1 MPTTI
6 SGTRTGPTT
15 HGWPTTWR
23 PIRRSFR
30 ADRPAPHLAARG
42 VDPHGPGPGPSSI
55 DETREFL
62 AIAEAT
68 PFISGVVGWVDL
80 TDPAAADDIARLRSG
95 PGGRWL
101 VGIRHQVQDEPD
113 PDWLTRPDVRAGIA
127 AVGAAGLVYD
137 LLVRP
142 EHLPAALA
150 AARALAEVRFV
161 VDHVAKPPIASGELE
176 PWASRIRPLGQLAN
190 VWCKLSGMAT
200 EADWWRW
207 QAADLQPYV
216 DHVLDVFGPG
226 RIVFGSDWPLC
237 LLAGLVRAGLR
248 RRDRGSRVGERGRA
262 SRCLRRKRDR
272 GLSPRGGATLGLTG
286 PPTMAQP
293 AQPARPTLTTGF
305 SSRPSRAISI
315 VDPVAGLEAERRS
328 RHDPGPGQQD
338 CTGREGER
346 SDQLTERARR
356 TSGEGGRYWSC
367 RRRPSPRRGRSR
379 GGSRRAAR
387 PRRPARSPDR
397 GRTRRRRPWPGAGRA
412 GSHPRSSATT
422 TSSPIV

>member
-1 MPTTI
+1 M
-6 SGTRTGPTT
+6 TRTV
-15 HGWPTTWR
+15 
-23 PIRRSFR
+23 
-30 ADRPAPHLAARG
+30 LVQART
-42 VDPHGPGPGPSSI
+42 SI

-68 PFISGVVGWVDL
+68 TFISGVVGWIDL
-80 TDPAAADDIARLRSG
+80 TDPAAADEIARLRSG

-113 PDWLTRPDVRAGIA
+113 PDWLTRPDVWAGIA

-150 AARALAEVRFV
+150 VARALAEVRFV

-200 EADWWRW
+200 EADWGRW

-237 LLAGLVRAGLR
+237 LLAGSYERVFDAATEAV
-248 RRDRGSRVGERGRA
+248 GSVSA
-262 SRCLRRKRDR
+262 D
-272 GLSPRGGATLGLTG
+272 
-286 PPTMAQP
+286 
-293 AQPARPTLTTGF
+293 
-305 SSRPSRAISI
+305 
-315 VDPVAGLEAERRS
+315 
-328 RHDPGPGQQD
+328 
-338 CTGREGER
+338 
-346 SDQLTERARR
+346 ERAAVF
-356 TSGEGGRYWSC
+356 GGNATEVYRL
-367 RRRPSPRRGRSR
+367 
-379 GGSRRAAR
+379 AAE
-387 PRRPARSPDR
+387 
-397 GRTRRRRPWPGAGRA
+397 
-412 GSHPRSSATT
+412 
-422 TSSPIV
+422 